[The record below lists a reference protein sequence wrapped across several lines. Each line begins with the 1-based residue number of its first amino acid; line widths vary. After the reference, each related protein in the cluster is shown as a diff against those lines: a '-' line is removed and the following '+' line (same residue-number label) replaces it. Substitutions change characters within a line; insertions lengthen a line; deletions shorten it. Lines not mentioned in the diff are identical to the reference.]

1 MTRFKTV
8 DPATLSPERKAVYD
22 RIVAGPRGRV
32 EGPLRVWLESPELAE
47 RAQALG
53 AFCRFGSSLPQRLSE
68 LAIIVVGAYWRA
80 KFEWFAHAPLAVQ
93 GGVAPAAV
101 EAIRTG
107 TTPHFDKADEQAVYA
122 LTHALMHTK
131 RVPEPIYRNAVATLG
146 ETAVVEVVAIAG
158 YYCLVSATLNT
169 FEIPL
174 PAGVDD
180 PFPDA

>member
-1 MTRFKTV
+1 MSRYKTV
-8 DPATLSPERKAVYD
+8 DPATLSPERRAVYD

-53 AFCRFGSSLPQRLSE
+53 AFCRFGSSLPPRLSE
-68 LAIIVVGAYWRA
+68 LAIIVVGAYWKA
-80 KFEWFAHAPLAVQ
+80 KFEWFAHAPLAVA
-93 GGVAPAAV
+93 GGVSPEAV
-101 EAIRTG
+101 EAIRVG
-107 TTPHFDKADEQAVYA
+107 ATPRFEKADERAVYEMI
-122 LTHALMHTK
+122 HALMQTK
-131 RVPEPIYRNAVATLG
+131 RVPEAVYNAAVDALG
-146 ETAVVEVVAIAG
+146 EAAVVEVVAIAG

-174 PAGVDD
+174 PAGADD